1 MIHQIYGTREGEEIR
16 IIPKFLACG
25 SAYIKWGESKV
36 LLTTCNLI
44 PARPELLVGKYH
56 ST

>member
-25 SAYIKWGESKV
+25 SGE
-36 LLTTCNLI
+36 N
-44 PARPELLVGKYH
+44 PRFY
-56 ST
+56 